1 MKDGWQAPLAAL
13 LIIVSGALFVA
24 YPIKTSSDVAAWVQA
39 IGSVGA
45 ILTAVWVFH
54 RQYQTSIDNDKAETR
69 AFVLAIRAEIE
80 TVWHDYSGLAGKQL
94 RAVPPGAFYDHLS
107 PSSTNRLMVYAN
119 SSARVGKINN
129 DRLRKMIVQ
138 VYAGLAAHFESMQ
151 LNSRMLEE
159 FERFAQTYQGND
171 KEQEIQRKLKSFTVY
186 AESLKMSDLTLQQE
200 VFSLYVLIDA
210 WLANRLPH

>member
-1 MKDGWQAPLAAL
+1 MKDGWQAPLFVLAA
-13 LIIVSGALFVA
+13 IIVGALFFDF
-24 YPIKTSSDVAAWVQA
+24 PIKSSSDAAAWVQA

-45 ILTAVWVFH
+45 ILTAVWVFQ
-54 RQYQTSIDNDKAETR
+54 RQYQATIDNDKAETR

-80 TVWHDYSGLAGKQL
+80 TVWHEYSGLTGKHL
-94 RAVPPGAFYDHLS
+94 RAVPPGAFYDQLS

-119 SSARVGKINN
+119 SSARVGKIDN

-159 FERFAQTYQGND
+159 FERFAQTYQGDD

-186 AESLKMSDLTLQQE
+186 TESLKISDLTLQQE
-200 VFSLYVLIDA
+200 VFSLQVLIDA
-210 WLANRLPH
+210 WLAKRLAR